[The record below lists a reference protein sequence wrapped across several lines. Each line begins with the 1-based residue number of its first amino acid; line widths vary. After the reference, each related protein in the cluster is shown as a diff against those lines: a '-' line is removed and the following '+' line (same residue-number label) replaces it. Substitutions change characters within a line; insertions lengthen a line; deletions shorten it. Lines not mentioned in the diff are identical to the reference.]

1 MAVDTQEKRMA
12 ATGVGRPWMRGK
24 LPGTNDQEWRIAS
37 GNGYGG
43 NEIAAPPEE
52 AVTLPTVIRRGAVT
66 EGSLA
71 RYTTVTS
78 QAIRRTAEDNDVI
91 RRT

>member
-1 MAVDTQEKRMA
+1 MLLIAHQLGHSADVVTTAVT
-12 ATGVGRPWMRGK
+12 
-24 LPGTNDQEWRIAS
+24 
-37 GNGYGG
+37 
-43 NEIAAPPEE
+43 
-52 AVTLPTVIRRGAVT
+52 VTLPTVIRRGAVT